1 MKNYYWGA
9 FIITLT
15 VIVVLSS
22 LYKLPSKIFNIPIR
36 KVDMLSDI
44 RYRND
49 TSLYDTISSIN
60 DSLLK
65 SKRLSYQY
73 VDTCKNGIECIMDYS
88 DSTNCGMSHFYNI
101 LDSVEYINRPVRIAV
116 FGDSFIEGDIF
127 TSDLR
132 TKFQQKYGGVGVGFI
147 NMSSN
152 IAGFRPTVLHKFN
165 GWKEFSVNDSIY
177 TQSYLGINSSYY
189 VAEGSGSWVELI
201 CSSKYSPTAGNAR
214 KSIIYFDSNNDTTEL
229 RYSVNNGPV
238 NHEYVYGKGLRQCMV
253 SDDIKSIKW
262 MVGDSCD
269 AVFYGISLEDDSGVQ
284 VDNFSLRG
292 SAGYNIMQIPEGKLK
307 AFANLR
313 KYDMIILQYGLNVAT
328 EYGSDYSSYHNAM
341 SKVIAKIKRCFRGS
355 SILVMSVGDRKM
367 KDENGDFVTMPGVK
381 NLVKYQELIAAD
393 NHVAFWNLYNQFL
406 MLGGIDSFVK
416 SEPPMAN
423 LDYTHINFRGGRKLA
438 GLLYEALIYG
448 KDNYDRRILY
458 ESNK

>member
-9 FIITLT
+9 FLITLV
-15 VIVVLSS
+15 VIIILSS
-22 LYKLPSKIFNIPIR
+22 LGKLPDTIFTISLR

-44 RYRND
+44 RLRED
-49 TSLYDTISSIN
+49 LSLHDTIASFN

-65 SKRLSYQY
+65 SKRMSYQY
-73 VDTCKNGIECIMDYS
+73 VDTCRSGMECIMDYS
-88 DSTNCGMSHFYNI
+88 DSTGYGMAHFYDV
-101 LDSVEYINRPVRIAV
+101 LDSVNVIDRPVRIAV

-132 TKFQQKYGGVGVGFI
+132 TMLQHKYGGCGVGFV

-152 IAGFRPTVLHKFN
+152 IAGFRPTVLHRFN
-165 GWKEFSVNDSIY
+165 GWREFSVNDSIY
-177 TQSYLGINSSYY
+177 NKSYLGINSSYY
-189 VAEGSGSWVELI
+189 VPEDRNSWVELV
-201 CSSKYSPTAGNAR
+201 CSSKYSSTVGHAKKAV
-214 KSIIYFDSNNDTTEL
+214 IYLDSNNDTTEL

-238 NHEYVYGKGLRQCMV
+238 NHEYVYGKGLKQCMV

-269 AVFYGISLEDDSGVQ
+269 AVFYGISLEDDLGVQ

-292 SAGYNIMQIPEGKLK
+292 SAGYNILQIPEGRLK

-328 EYGSDYSSYHNAM
+328 QYGSDYSSYHNAM
-341 SKVIAKIKRCFRGS
+341 SKVITKIKRCFRGS
-355 SILVMSVGDRKM
+355 SVLVMSVGDRKM

-381 NLVKYQELIAAD
+381 NLVKYQELVAAD
-393 NHVAFWNLYNQFL
+393 NHVAFWNMYNQFVL
-406 MLGGIDSFVK
+406 LGGIDSFVK
-416 SEPPMAN
+416 SDPPMAN
-423 LDYTHINFRGGRKLA
+423 LDYTHINFRGGKKLA
-438 GLLYEALIYG
+438 GLFYDVLIYG
-448 KDNYDRRILY
+448 KDNYDKRKIY
-458 ESNK
+458 ESEK